1 MAPTIKDVAK
11 KAGVALSTA
20 SLVLND
26 RPNVNPVTKERV
38 LQAIRELN
46 YHPRRH
52 ARALASQKTGNIGFI
67 LTEDHFS
74 RAEPFYTK
82 IFLGTEFESRKYNY
96 YILLTTVPSNFRIE
110 TDLPRFLRERNVDGV
125 LFAGR
130 VPAALTEHIR
140 QLELPHVY
148 IDFSPRHEQ
157 SNAVMIDNL
166 LGASLAVRHL
176 IELGHRR
183 IAFIGGDIS
192 HPSIATRLEGYKQTL
207 LQAQLAID
215 EDLIESKE
223 SYTASEDGYRAAE
236 KLIARHASFT
246 AIFAANDAM
255 AIGAMQCLKKHER
268 QIPAEVSVVG
278 FDDVEA
284 GTHTQP
290 QLTTVRVDKEELGA
304 IASRRLVEMIETKKE
319 FLGKVFTPVELVVR
333 QSTAAPS
340 ASGNEQLTIDKS

>member
-1 MAPTIKDVAK
+1 MDVARR
-11 KAGVALSTA
+11 AGVSLSTA

-26 RPNVNPVTKERV
+26 RPNVNPETKERV
-38 LQAIRELN
+38 LKAIRELN

-96 YILLTTVPSNFRIE
+96 YILLTTVPSTFRIE

-130 VPAALTEHIR
+130 VPATLAEHIR
-140 QLELPHVY
+140 KLKLPHVY
-148 IDFSPRHEQ
+148 IDFSPRGEQ

-166 LGASLAVRHL
+166 LGASLAMRHL
-176 IELGHRR
+176 IDLGHWH
-183 IAFIGGDIS
+183 IAFVGGDIS

-207 LQAQLAID
+207 LQAQLPVA

-223 SYTASEDGYRAAE
+223 SYTATGHGYHATE
-236 KLIARHASFT
+236 KLLARHAPFT

-255 AIGAMQCLKKHER
+255 AIGAMQCLRKNSK
-268 QIPAEVSVVG
+268 QVPADVSVIG

-290 QLTTVRVDKEELGA
+290 QLTTIRVDKEELGA

-333 QSTAAPS
+333 QSTAP
-340 ASGNEQLTIDKS
+340 ASLHPAEDRPEKLIPTS